1 MFWLLPSYHTCIA
14 QESDWR
20 TLKTRFLLP
29 SFGEKETEENLF
41 KHMWTLFLLAII
53 NIQIDSVLNDN
64 FLTHSYKPNDKNYSQ
79 NRSYVVGDIS
89 AVVS

>member
-1 MFWLLPSYHTCIA
+1 
-14 QESDWR
+14 
-20 TLKTRFLLP
+20 
-29 SFGEKETEENLF
+29 
-41 KHMWTLFLLAII
+41 MWTLFLLTSI